1 MNSLNTGMPRERQG
15 KVAVVG
21 AGQCGRMTAQR
32 VAESD
37 VFKTVA
43 LTDVIDGL
51 AEGIALDINQSRA
64 IVGFETTVVG
74 RTTRNG
80 DRGDESITEAEI
92 VVVAAGVAPGPEWSL
107 RRLIR
112 ENGLIIRRVSEAIA
126 RQAPDAVV
134 IVMTNPVDV
143 MTALAGAS
151 TGFPSHRVI
160 GQSVLLDTARFA
172 DFVAGPLAV
181 PRSSVTSVTIGS
193 HAHDRSMILLLSG
206 ATVGTKP
213 LTSLL
218 SPAQLSAAI
227 AATRRGGADVAR
239 LLGTHSSFYAPSA
252 AAARM
257 VRAVKDDDG
266 SVLPVC
272 AFLDGAYGIRDVW
285 LGVPA
290 RLGRKGVQDIIEL
303 PLTDEE
309 NRELVSAAVTMRA
322 EQEEAYAI
330 VLNQCKKEGGIA

>member
-1 MNSLNTGMPRERQG
+1 M

-126 RQAPDAVV
+126 RQAPDAVGRRKQHHQR
-134 IVMTNPVDV
+134 PVRKPFPRQLNR
-143 MTALAGAS
+143 LAERRLTDRRSGLAAFNVLRFGWDHDLQHGELGLLVGADKA
-151 TGFPSHRVI
+151 GVHRFDRVADREPY
-160 GQSVLLDTARFA
+160 GSVADRFA
-172 DFVAGPLAV
+172 LDV
-181 PRSSVTSVTIGS
+181 
-193 HAHDRSMILLLSG
+193 
-206 ATVGTKP
+206 
-213 LTSLL
+213 
-218 SPAQLSAAI
+218 
-227 AATRRGGADVAR
+227 RRHEDVA
-239 LLGTHSSFYAPSA
+239 
-252 AAARM
+252 
-257 VRAVKDDDG
+257 
-266 SVLPVC
+266 
-272 AFLDGAYGIRDVW
+272 
-285 LGVPA
+285 
-290 RLGRKGVQDIIEL
+290 
-303 PLTDEE
+303 
-309 NRELVSAAVTMRA
+309 LVV
-322 EQEEAYAI
+322 EQQPDRI
-330 VLNQCKKEGGIA
+330 G